1 MVLNP
6 DINAYLPIGYMM
18 VAAVLLSV
26 VAVLIPT
33 LLGMKR
39 THNAV
44 KDSPYECGMPPLADA
59 HTRVSVKFYVTAML
73 FIVFDLEGVFL
84 LGWAAVYRDLIKP
97 VSDGG
102 IGWPLLW
109 GGLFFLA
116 VLEVGHIY
124 AWKKGVLDWAP
135 RLAKRPQPPASP

>member
-1 MVLNP
+1 MMMNP
-6 DINAYLPIGYMM
+6 DIHTYLPIGYMLIM
-18 VAAVLLSV
+18 AVALSAVM
-26 VAVLIPT
+26 VLIPS

-39 THNAV
+39 THSAI

-59 HTRVSVKFYVTAML
+59 HSRFSVKFYVTAML
-73 FIVFDLEGVFL
+73 FIIFDLEGVFL

-97 VSDGG
+97 VSEGG
-102 IGWPLLW
+102 VGWPLLW

-135 RLAKRPQPPASP
+135 RPKRKAEQVPA